1 MERRG
6 ASDPADRRNGRGDC
20 AAGGDCSPE
29 GIDRVETASLSNEAK
44 SDQEDEA
51 QSRLRSLE
59 ARDLE
64 DVTIVQPYRSQF
76 LSPYAATVDRQ

>member
-20 AAGGDCSPE
+20 AEGVDYSPE
-29 GIDRVETASLSNEAK
+29 GIDRMEMASWSNEAK
-44 SDQEDEA
+44 SDQEAEA
-51 QSRLRSLE
+51 LSRLCSLG

-64 DVTIVQPYRSQF
+64 DVAIVQPHRSQF
-76 LSPYAATVDRQ
+76 FAPYAATVDGQ